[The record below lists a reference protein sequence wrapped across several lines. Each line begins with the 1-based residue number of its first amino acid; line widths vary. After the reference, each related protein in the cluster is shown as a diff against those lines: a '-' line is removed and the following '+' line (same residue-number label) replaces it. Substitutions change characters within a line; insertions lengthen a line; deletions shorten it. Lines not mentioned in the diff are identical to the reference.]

1 MVAEASLSPRRPAHV
16 RRHPTWWTVRILDGT
31 RFEIAL
37 FHQGCPLNW
46 HTVTLDPCGAVSCT
60 CPSGRA
66 GFRRTL
72 RGWYH
77 HVEALMRAALR
88 AYRPL
93 TLDAARLT
101 YCPPCHGCRP
111 LCRSLIA
118 QWSAALSATG
128 GSGRPT
134 APPAPHGV
142 RRG

>member
-1 MVAEASLSPRRPAHV
+1 MSRGAARRPSPDALCRAPPTFRFILYV
-16 RRHPTWWTVRILDGT
+16 RVFYNTGVGIQ
-31 RFEIAL
+31 EA
-37 FHQGCPLNW
+37 GCPLNW
-46 HTVTLDPCGAVSCT
+46 HTVSLDPTGAVSCT

-72 RGWYH
+72 RGWCQ

-88 AYRPL
+88 TYRPL

-118 QWSAALSATG
+118 EWSAAL
-128 GSGRPT
+128 
-134 APPAPHGV
+134 
-142 RRG
+142 